1 MAGQGDHQ
9 YIDFASKVS
18 FFEFGREGFR
28 PPDIDLDA
36 ANLEIQILESHKKW
50 NLDSLSDFIR
60 EHPKS
65 FKVFEAIFQLA
76 RFTNAQM
83 IHFIFEVSELN
94 KPDITSLYEY
104 AFFNLKHD
112 EHCRKVF
119 LEELS
124 RQVGEKSVPFEDVV
138 EHPERFGQLLVVAS
152 FKMAV
157 SIYVRDA
164 LADFAILE
172 RRIAKPEFASFSI
185 RVARYLLETLE
196 LNRFLEGIRVRDF
209 LRAKQIPVDTK
220 GLHGTFLKRT
230 VVASLERNGFV
241 NVDKQLEEH
250 RLTTLPL
257 QPGGLSFLKAGRGER
272 YFCTEKYVEG
282 IKKPR
287 DGRPKKFDVIL
298 LSDLKPKHVFE
309 LNFYTTSG
317 TKIGI
322 NEEEYVE
329 LKESIDPKTGVNF
342 HWVTDGNYWL
352 SQDGQKRFAR
362 LLPHFGSIYNANTFV
377 EHLRDFE

>member
-1 MAGQGDHQ
+1 MARQGDQQ

-18 FFEFGREGFR
+18 FFEFGKEGFR
-28 PPDIDLDA
+28 PPDLDLGAVDP
-36 ANLEIQILESHKKW
+36 EIQLLESRKNW
-50 NLDSLSDFIR
+50 NIDSLSNFID
-60 EHPKS
+60 EHPRS

-76 RFTNAQM
+76 RFTDAQM
-83 IHFIFEVSELN
+83 IHFVFEVSELN

-104 AFFNLKHD
+104 AILNLKHD
-112 EHCRKVF
+112 EHCRAVF
-119 LEELS
+119 LKKLS
-124 RQVGEKSVPFEDVV
+124 RQVGEKSVSFKDVV
-138 EHPERFGQLLVVAS
+138 EQPERFEQSLVVAT

-157 SIYVRDA
+157 STYVKDA
-164 LADFAILE
+164 LDDFAILE
-172 RRIAKPEFASFSI
+172 HRITKREFASFSI

-196 LNRFLEGIRVRDF
+196 LNRFLEGVRVRNF

-230 VVASLERNGFV
+230 VVVSLERNGFV
-241 NVDKQLEEH
+241 NVDEQ
-250 RLTTLPL
+250 
-257 QPGGLSFLKAGRGER
+257 LKAHGMDTIPIQPEGLGFLPHSRSER

-282 IKKPR
+282 IVKPN
-287 DGRPKKFDVIL
+287 DGGPKKFDVIL
-298 LSDLKPKHVFE
+298 LTALKPKHVFE
-309 LNFYTTSG
+309 LNFYTTAG

-322 NEEEYVE
+322 NEEEYVA
-329 LKESIDPKTGVNF
+329 LKESINPKTGVHF

-362 LLPHFGSIYNANTFV
+362 LLPHFETIYNANTFV